1 LDKNKPRVIHGAR
14 KKERKNVEKKERKMK
29 KGTENETR
37 KIMVVF
43 FTIVIEKFNGY
54 ISAITVEHFNGCV
67 LAITAENLVDVF

>member
-37 KIMVVF
+37 KIKK
-43 FTIVIEKFNGY
+43 INGY
-54 ISAITVEHFNGCV
+54 IFNHSH
-67 LAITAENLVDVF
+67 